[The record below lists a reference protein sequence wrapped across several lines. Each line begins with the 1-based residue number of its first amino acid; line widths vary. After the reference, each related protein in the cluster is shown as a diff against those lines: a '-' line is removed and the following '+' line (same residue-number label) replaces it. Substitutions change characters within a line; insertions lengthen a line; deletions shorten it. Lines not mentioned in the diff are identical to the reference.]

1 MAMKPHFSGAL
12 CALLVAVLSLSARG
26 QNPQQAQGGPVPQ
39 ESTVAV
45 VRTALQMPG
54 ADTARVA
61 AYGCDELLAC
71 LRLGAKPAQWMADDK
86 LEIWSVEEREAS
98 ENGWV
103 VFFNRQTDRPLAY
116 VLGHVE
122 LGLPTCPGNYELTD
136 ALTGSWMPMGREVRI
151 APSGVLVVRY
161 RSLD

>member
-26 QNPQQAQGGPVPQ
+26 QNPQQTQSGPVPQ
-39 ESTVAV
+39 DSTVAV
-45 VRTALQMPG
+45 VRAVLQMPG

-61 AYGCDELLAC
+61 DYGCDELLAC

-103 VFFNRQTDRPLAY
+103 VIFNRKTDRPLAY

-136 ALTGSWMPMGREVRI
+136 ALTGSWMTMGREVRI